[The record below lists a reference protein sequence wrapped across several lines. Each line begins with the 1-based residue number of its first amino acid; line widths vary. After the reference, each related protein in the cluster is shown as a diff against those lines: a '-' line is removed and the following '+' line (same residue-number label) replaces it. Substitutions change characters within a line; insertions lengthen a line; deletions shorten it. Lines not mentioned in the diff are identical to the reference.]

1 MPDRSWRPGLP
12 LRFAAAIGLISLI
25 AALIVSIPTYLFARG
40 YLLEQ
45 RETSALTR
53 ALVNAN
59 TVDVA
64 LTEGDEPAEALT
76 GVPSVGDSQ
85 PLLQV
90 DGEWYTTGVTVDTDE
105 LPAQLLDAA
114 QAYDGAM
121 QRFVPTDGDPYLAIA
136 IPVPG
141 GFYVEVFPLVEL
153 NESITVLGIFLAVG
167 SVAALVSGALLGRW
181 AGARILRPLGDMA
194 TVAVRITDGDLSAR
208 VADSDDPDLGPIST
222 AFNDMAATVENR
234 LERERR
240 FSANV
245 SHELRSP
252 LTGILGTAELLE
264 ARKEGLPSRE
274 ATLVGA
280 LVSQVRRF
288 STLVLD
294 LLELSQIGG
303 DRGVQ
308 PDLVDVAALARFVV
322 EGRDKPPWLVLG
334 EATAR
339 TDPQRLERILAN
351 LVDNADQ
358 HGDGLR
364 RIVVRRSEGRTEI
377 AVDDKGKGVAEED
390 RVRIFEPFN
399 RGSKTDRRGSGL
411 GLAIV
416 SEQSRLIGATI
427 TIEDA
432 PGGGARFVVSVKDLP
447 MWEAAEL

>member
-1 MPDRSWRPGLP
+1 MADRSWRPGLP
-12 LRFAAAIGLISLI
+12 LRIAAAIGLISLV
-25 AALIVSIPTYLFARG
+25 AALIVSIPTYLFARS

-45 RETSALTR
+45 RENSAVSR

-64 LTEGDEPAEALT
+64 LSEGQEPAEALT
-76 GVPSVGDSQ
+76 TVPSVGDSQ

-90 DGEWYTTGVTVDTDE
+90 GGQWFTTGVTVDPDE
-105 LPAQLLDAA
+105 LPEELLAAA
-114 QAYDGAM
+114 QANGGAM
-121 QRFVPTDGDPYLAIA
+121 QRFIPADGDPYLAIA
-136 IPVPG
+136 VPVPG
-141 GFYVEVFPLVEL
+141 GLYVEVFPLVEL
-153 NESITVLGIFLAVG
+153 NDSITVIGIFLAFG
-167 SVAALVSGALLGRW
+167 SAAALLSGALLGRW

-252 LTGILGTAELLE
+252 LTGILGTAELLD
-264 ARKEGLPSRE
+264 ARKEGLPPRE
-274 ATLVGA
+274 ATLVAA
-280 LVSQVRRF
+280 LIGQVRRF

-303 DRGVQ
+303 DRKVQ
-308 PDLVDVAALARFVV
+308 PDLVDIGALARFVA
-322 EGRDKPPWLVLG
+322 EGREHPGWLVQG
-334 EATAR
+334 DASAR

-351 LVDNADQ
+351 LVDNADL
-358 HGDGLR
+358 HGSGLR
-364 RIVVRRSEGRTEI
+364 RIVVRRVEGRTEI
-377 AVDDKGKGVAEED
+377 AVDDKGGGVAPAD
-390 RVRIFEPFN
+390 RERIFEPFN
-399 RGSKTDRRGSGL
+399 RGSKTDRKGSGL

-416 SEQSRLIGATI
+416 SEQARLIGAAV

-432 PGGGARFVVSVKDLP
+432 PGGGARFLVSLKDLP
-447 MWEAAEL
+447 MWEGSQS